1 MQVTEAIEQE
11 YENPFAIHVTNEKL
25 LNISS
30 DDDIA
35 ENIVNA
41 VDVRKSRM
49 KDFRQEQLIS
59 KGISFHAPIKKRTYK
74 SFRYVLR
81 NMPFTKKDG
90 NVKVKEV
97 NRNIIGI
104 LNSYIFKIEKPVD
117 FIRAL
122 PYALFPVHLSTSNPD
137 ESRRYTAKSKL
148 NDVLL
153 QRLENNTYEVSS
165 RIFNCCRRHCIN
177 KYPP

>member
-1 MQVTEAIEQE
+1 
-11 YENPFAIHVTNEKL
+11 
-25 LNISS
+25 
-30 DDDIA
+30 
-35 ENIVNA
+35 
-41 VDVRKSRM
+41 
-49 KDFRQEQLIS
+49 
-59 KGISFHAPIKKRTYK
+59 
-74 SFRYVLR
+74 
-81 NMPFTKKDG
+81 MPLTKKDG

-153 QRLENNTYEVSS
+153 QRLESNTYEVSS